1 MQEPSVETLA
11 SLEAKLST
19 LPSIAEAKL
28 ASIQTRGAF
37 EQLKAQFLGP
47 NGQLTT
53 VSKTMGSLSPEE
65 KPKLGKAINNAK
77 KDLEALFKARLDKIT
92 QAEKLA
98 SLGPKVIDPTL
109 PVEPKLGLRHPLSLL
124 KEEILS
130 ALKPLGF
137 SFAEG
142 PEIET
147 EWYCFDAL
155 NTPADHPARDMQD
168 TLFLDPATP
177 LAHRPLRNKD
187 LRNKERYIL
196 RTHTSN
202 VQVRK
207 MLESPPPL
215 RVATI
220 GRCYRRDAVDA
231 THSANF
237 HQLEGLYV
245 DEKVSLKDL
254 KNTLDYFLKSLLGEG
269 VETRLRPSFFPF
281 TEPSYE
287 VDVRLPHIGKLS
299 NQWLEILGC
308 GLVDPK
314 VFEAVGYDSQ
324 RWRGFAWGMGLER
337 LAMIRYRIE
346 DIRYFYQ
353 NDTRFLE
360 QFNVGAKRFL
370 NRLNT

>member
-1 MQEPSVETLA
+1 MCMHQPPVESLA
-11 SLEAKLST
+11 SLENMLSL
-19 LPSIAEAKL
+19 LPSLAETKL
-28 ASIQTRGAF
+28 VSIQTRGEF
-37 EQLKAQFLGP
+37 EQLKSQFLGS
-47 NGQLTT
+47 NGQLTHL
-53 VSKTMGSLSPEE
+53 SKKMGSLSPED
-65 KPKLGKAINNAK
+65 KPKLGKAMNTAK
-77 KDLEALFKARLDKIT
+77 KDLEALFKAKLDT
-92 QAEKLA
+92 LLQAEKLA
-98 SLGPKVIDPTL
+98 SLGPKIIDPTL

-124 KEEILS
+124 KEEMLA

-168 TLFLDPATP
+168 TFFLGPNLP
-177 LAHRPLRNKD
+177 LAHRPLKH
-187 LRNKERYIL
+187 KERYIL

-202 VQVRK
+202 VQIRK

-287 VDVRLPHIGKLS
+287 VDVRLPNIGKLS

-360 QFNVGAKRFL
+360 QFNPGVAQA
-370 NRLNT
+370 

>member
-1 MQEPSVETLA
+1 MQQPPVDTLA
-11 SLEAKLST
+11 SLEEALSLLPSLAESKLST
-19 LPSIAEAKL
+19 
-28 ASIQTRGAF
+28 IQTRGAF
-37 EQLKAQFLGP
+37 EQLKSLFLGP
-47 NGQLTT
+47 NGQLTAL
-53 VSKTMGSLSPEE
+53 SKKMGSLSAED
-65 KPKLGKAINNAK
+65 KPKLGKAINSSK
-77 KDLEALFKARLDKIT
+77 KDLEVLFKAKLEAIN
-92 QAEKLA
+92 QEEKLA
-98 SLGPKVIDPTL
+98 ALGPKITDPSL
-109 PVEPKLGLRHPLSLL
+109 PVEATLGLRHPLSLL
-124 KEEILS
+124 KEEMLA

-155 NTPADHPARDMQD
+155 NTPKDHPARDMQD
-168 TLFLDPATP
+168 TLFLSEGLPI
-177 LAHRPLRNKD
+177 AHRPLRH
-187 LRNKERYIL
+187 KERYIL

-202 VQVRK
+202 VQIRK
-207 MLESPPPL
+207 MLETPPPL

-220 GRCYRRDAVDA
+220 GKCYRRDAVDA

-245 DEKVSLKDL
+245 DETVSLKDL
-254 KNTLDYFLKSLLGEG
+254 KNTLDYFLKSLLGESI
-269 VETRLRPSFFPF
+269 ETRLRPSFFPF

-287 VDVRLPHIGKLS
+287 VDVRLPNIGKLS
-299 NQWLEILGC
+299 GQWIEILGC

-360 QFNVGAKRFL
+360 QFNEGSARI
-370 NRLNT
+370 